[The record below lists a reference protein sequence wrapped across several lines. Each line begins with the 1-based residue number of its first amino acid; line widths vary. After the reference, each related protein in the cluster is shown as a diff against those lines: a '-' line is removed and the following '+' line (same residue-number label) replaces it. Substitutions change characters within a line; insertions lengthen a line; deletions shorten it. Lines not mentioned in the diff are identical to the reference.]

1 LTRLNEEMG
10 KTLVMVTHDPHAA
23 SAAKRLVR
31 LEKGQLVDDVLP
43 VRTKVGA

>member
-1 LTRLNEEMG
+1 MG

-31 LEKGQLVDDVLP
+31 LEKGALVDDALP
-43 VRTKVGA
+43 TRLQVRA